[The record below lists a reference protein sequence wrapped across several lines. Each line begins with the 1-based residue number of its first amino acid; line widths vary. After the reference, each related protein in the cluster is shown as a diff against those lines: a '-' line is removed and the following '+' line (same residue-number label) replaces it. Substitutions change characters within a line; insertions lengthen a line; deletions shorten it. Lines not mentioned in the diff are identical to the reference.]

1 MANSGSTSNTSER
14 DPREAAVKSP
24 TRRVLGKVQP
34 PSSRR
39 RRRTR
44 QILAS
49 RGVFD
54 SIVSLVGVIGR
65 PVRNQAGQEIGR
77 LVDVLARWSDGQTY
91 PPVSGLVVRVGRR
104 LTFVDASAIAAIE
117 RRQVSLRT
125 ARLDLTEFTRR
136 EGEVMLGKD
145 VLDHQLVDV
154 DGVQVIRAA
163 DLYLAEAIGRVR
175 LVGVD
180 VSARTLLR
188 RLGPSRLWTHPT
200 PERVIDWAAIQP
212 FGESDSGAT
221 EVRLRTTHEG
231 LHRLRPGELA
241 DLLED
246 LRRDERAELLAALSP
261 DEAADALEEMEPDE
275 LASLLREADRTIA
288 ARLLAS
294 MEPDEAAEALRDLPE
309 EHRRSLLGRMP
320 ADTAARLLGLLGY
333 PEDSAGGIMTT
344 TIVLAKMEETA
355 AEVVDRLIE
364 ARDHDADIDAVA
376 VIDSQGRL
384 VADLP
389 LLDLLIAL
397 RLRADAQVGSLVGD
411 EDPVTVDPDTPADQV
426 AKQLVE
432 ARRLS
437 LVVTEDERPIGRILA
452 DDVLDALVPT
462 SGRFRFPRLLQ

>member
-1 MANSGSTSNTSER
+1 MATPGDTPTTPER
-14 DPREAAVKSP
+14 DPRRRAGRGPA
-24 TRRVLGKVQP
+24 RRVLGKVQP
-34 PSSRR
+34 RATSR

-54 SIVSLVGVIGR
+54 SIVSLVGLIGR

-104 LTFVDASAIAAIE
+104 LTFVDAGVIGTLE
-117 RRQVSLRT
+117 RRQVLLRT

-136 EGEVMLGKD
+136 DGEVMLGKD
-145 VLDHQLVDV
+145 VLDHQMVDV

-180 VSARTLLR
+180 VSARTLFR
-188 RLGPSRLWTHPT
+188 RLGPSRLRAHPT

-212 FGESDSGAT
+212 FGETESGAP

-246 LRRDERAELLAALSP
+246 LRRDERRKLLSVLSP

-275 LASLLREADRTIA
+275 LASLLREADRATA
-288 ARLLAS
+288 SRLLAS
-294 MEPDEAAEALRDLPE
+294 MEPDEAAEALRDLPV
-309 EHRRSLLGRMP
+309 EHRRSLLERMP
-320 ADTAARLLGLLGY
+320 AETAARLAALLGY
-333 PEDSAGGIMTT
+333 PEDTAGGFMTT
-344 TIVLAKMEETA
+344 TIVLATIEETVA
-355 AEVVDRLIE
+355 AVVDRLVD

-376 VIDSQGRL
+376 VVDNHGRL
-384 VADLP
+384 VGDLP

-397 RLRADAQVGSLVGD
+397 RQRHDVHVGSLVGD
-411 EDPVTVDPDTPADQV
+411 EDPVTVSPDTPADQV
-426 AKQLVE
+426 AKQLIE

-437 LVVTEDERPIGRILA
+437 LVVVEDERPIGRILA

>member
-1 MANSGSTSNTSER
+1 MAAPGGTPETTEKN
-14 DPREAAVKSP
+14 PRRAAGRGP
-24 TRRVLGKVQP
+24 ARRFFRKVQP
-34 PSSRR
+34 LPVRR

-44 QILAS
+44 QLLAS

-54 SIVSLVGVIGR
+54 SLVSLVGLIGR

-104 LTFVDASAIAAIE
+104 LTWVDASAIATIE
-117 RRQVSLRT
+117 QRQVLLRS
-125 ARLDLTEFTRR
+125 ARLDLTEFDRR
-136 EGEVMLGKD
+136 EGEVMLGRD
-145 VLDHQLVDV
+145 VLDHQMVDV

-188 RLGPSRLWTHPT
+188 RLGSRRRLTIPT

-212 FGESDSGAT
+212 FGETESGAP

-246 LRRDERAELLAALSP
+246 LRRDERRKLLSVLSP
-261 DEAADALEEMEPDE
+261 DEAADALEEMEPEE
-275 LASLLREADRTIA
+275 LATLLREADPTTA
-288 ARLLAS
+288 SLLLAS
-294 MEPDEAAEALRDLPE
+294 MEPDEAAEALRDLPVG
-309 EHRRSLLGRMP
+309 HRRVLLGHMP
-320 ADTAARLLGLLGY
+320 VETAARLGALLGY
-333 PEDSAGGIMTT
+333 AEDTAGGFMTT
-344 TIVLAKMEETA
+344 TIVSAGIEETVA
-355 AEVVDRLIE
+355 AVVDRLVE

-376 VIDSQGRL
+376 VVDSRGRL

-397 RLRADAQVGSLVGD
+397 RQRHGTQVGSLIGD
-411 EDPVTVDPDTPADQV
+411 EDPVTVSPDTHADDV
-426 AKQLVE
+426 ARQLIE

-437 LVVTEDERPIGRILA
+437 LVVVEDERPIGRILA

>member
-1 MANSGSTSNTSER
+1 MTAPGNTPEGFEG
-14 DPREAAVKSP
+14 DPREIKERGP

-34 PSSRR
+34 RSTRR
-39 RRRTR
+39 RRQTR
-44 QILAS
+44 QLLAS

-54 SIVSLVGVIGR
+54 SIVSLVGLVGR

-104 LTFVDASAIAAIE
+104 LTFVDAGAIATLE
-117 RRQVSLRT
+117 RRQVLLRT
-125 ARLDLTEFTRR
+125 ARLDLTEFNRR

-145 VLDHQLVDV
+145 VLDHQMVDV

-163 DLYLAEAIGRVR
+163 DLYLAEAIGRIR

-180 VSARTLLR
+180 VSARTLFR
-188 RLGPSRLWTHPT
+188 RLGPSRLWAHPT
-200 PERVIDWAAIQP
+200 PDRVIDWAAIQP
-212 FGESDSGAT
+212 FGDTESGAP

-246 LRRDERAELLAALSP
+246 LRRDERRTLLAALSP

-275 LASLLREADRTIA
+275 LASLLREADRATA
-288 ARLLAS
+288 SRLLAS
-294 MEPDEAAEALRDLPE
+294 MEPDEAAEALRDLPA
-309 EHRRSLLGRMP
+309 EHRRSLLALMAP
-320 ADTAARLLGLLGY
+320 DTAGRLAELLGY
-333 PEDSAGGIMTT
+333 PEDSAGGFMTT
-344 TIVLAKMEETA
+344 TIVSAGIEETV
-355 AEVVDRLIE
+355 AEVVDRLVE

-376 VIDSQGRL
+376 VVDSRGRL

-397 RLRADAQVGSLVGD
+397 RQRHGAQVGSLIGD
-411 EDPVTVDPDTPADQV
+411 DDPVTVSPDTPADVV
-426 AKQLVE
+426 ARQLIE

-437 LVVTEDERPIGRILA
+437 LVVVEDERPIGRILA